1 MTLNNANSFMN
12 YYGQVVLS
20 RWCCVYDVLWGS
32 FSLCWLRKQA
42 QPQVL
47 GTAKTPDSLTRGC
60 FRVPK
65 FQFSM
70 GYQKSKLLVHTFVKR
85 MAQQLL
91 SIITLLCWHAKQLF
105 ETTTLKLKHCHRKN
119 VVSARWRHWTFS
131 EKLYEHWHV
140 VKGMLPIIMYN

>member
-1 MTLNNANSFMN
+1 MTLNNANSFMK

-20 RWCCVYDVLWGS
+20 RWCCVFWCPMRLI
-32 FSLCWLRKQA
+32 FTCWLRKQA
-42 QPQVL
+42 QPLVL
-47 GTAKTPDSLTRGC
+47 GTAKTRGR

-70 GYQKSKLLVHTFVKR
+70 GYQKSKLLVHTFVKK